1 MGFWLRIAVPKV
13 GEVDPNLLKW
23 TPFALRPVPFKLAP
37 LKLVP
42 FKLVPFRI
50 RPFSLRF
57 FSVAVVAGR
66 LPPVGYANELDR

>member
-1 MGFWLRIAVPKV
+1 MGFWLRIAVAKV

-23 TPFALRPVPFKLAP
+23 TPVTLRPVPFKLAP

-57 FSVAVVAGR
+57 FSVAVVVGR
-66 LPPVGYANELDR
+66 LPPVGYANDLDR